1 MTCRMNLSHYILL
14 RIIPPL
20 LLLMAMLSWA
30 GRHRFEQTH
39 IGQERLRLE
48 QVAGAGGRT
57 LMQRLDD
64 VKDQAASL
72 AENDFIRGSLV
83 DVRQRTESLPVL
95 FQSLRVHGLDNPH
108 SGLITMHDFRGD
120 VIASNGRAEQSGRI
134 AGWLDDPGA
143 PPGFWEIDES
153 GIIYTHAILLH
164 GSREGAVRIA
174 LTREELGS
182 LLGFEK
188 AGDGVLIEFGDTG
201 LAVRNGLFAAV
212 PEADRVSSTALLPA
226 CPWGCRVTAVSD
238 RSAVL
243 STLKGTERFMRT
255 MIGSIV
261 AALTVFIVLTVR
273 TATRPMRAL
282 SASVQSIFNYHDLDR
297 KLAIG
302 GTADIRRLGESIAGL
317 LSRLKEV
324 TASREELAVAA
335 VNQRILLDNIR
346 TQVWYL
352 TDDHSYGAVNEAH
365 AAFCGITKEDLS
377 FRDMYDIFRGEIVE
391 VCRLGNREVFSAGRP
406 VHSEE
411 WVPDASGEQRLLS
424 ILKSPKLRP
433 DGSVEYVVCSAE
445 DVTEQKR
452 AETALKD
459 MNAELERQTL
469 IASEMA
475 AAAGR
480 ASASKSEFLANMSH
494 EIRTPMNG
502 VIGMTGLLLDTRL
515 TEEQRRY
522 AEIVRANG
530 ESLLGLIND
539 ILDFSKIE
547 AGRLELETLDFDL
560 TALLDDF
567 AGTLALRAQES
578 GLELICDVDP
588 DVPSLL
594 RGDPGRIRQ
603 ILTNL
608 AGNAIKF
615 TPSGEVVIS
624 VTVESQD
631 QDAALLCFAVRDTGI
646 GIPRDRL
653 GILFDKFTQ
662 ADTSTTRKFGGTGLG
677 LAISKQLAG
686 MLGGNVGVTS
696 EVGRGSEFWFTAR
709 LRKQPNTRRPESRAL
724 QDLDGVRVL
733 IVDDNA
739 TSREILHTRLSAWGM
754 RPSRAE
760 DGPAGL
766 DALRRALTEGDP
778 FRLALID
785 MQMPGMDG
793 EALGRS
799 VLADPPLAGTR
810 LVLLTSLG
818 MEGSAVR
825 LAEIGF
831 SGYLNKPVR
840 HQELCGVLSQAL
852 GHDGDARPE
861 PGTVATRHKARGAFP
876 RIKGRRGRILL
887 VEDNITNQTV
897 AMVML
902 RKMGLSADAV
912 ANGQEALA
920 ALESIPYDLVLMDCQ
935 MPVMDGYETT
945 QAIRSRERTGIDPQ
959 IPVIAMTANAM
970 QGDREK
976 CLKAGM
982 DDYLAKPISPH
993 DLADALCRWLPKS
1006 SAEAEHADDT
1016 TMQASSS
1023 DKAGGELPVW
1033 DRSGMM
1039 ERMPEDDDLIAMVL
1053 RGFLADIPSRL
1064 RELEGLLESG
1074 DLKAAS
1080 RLAHG
1085 IKGASAN
1092 IGGERLR
1099 AVASETEMAAE
1110 AGDTE
1115 VARGHIVALNK
1126 ELELL
1131 RQAIMNAG
1139 SSSDFDEPGE
1149 AAA

>member
-1 MTCRMNLSHYILL
+1 MNLSHYILL

-20 LLLMAMLSWA
+20 LLLMALLSWA
-30 GRHRFEQTH
+30 GRHRFEQTY

-48 QVAGAGGRT
+48 QVADAGVRV

-64 VKDQAASL
+64 VRDQAASL
-72 AENDFIRGSLV
+72 AENDFIRGCLV
-83 DVRQRTESLPVL
+83 DLRQRTESLPVL
-95 FQSLRVHGLDNPH
+95 FQSLRVHGLDSPH
-108 SGLITMHDFRGD
+108 SGRIAMLDFRGD
-120 VIASNGRAEQSGRI
+120 VIASNWPAGQSRRI
-134 AGWLDDPGA
+134 AEWLDDPGGT
-143 PPGFWEIDES
+143 PGFWEVDES
-153 GIIYTHAILLH
+153 GITYTHAIILH

-174 LTREELGS
+174 LTREEFGS
-182 LLGFEK
+182 LLRLEK
-188 AGDGVLIEFGDTG
+188 AGDGVQIEFGDKG
-201 LAVRNGLFAAV
+201 LVVRNGLFTAV
-212 PEADRVSSTALLPA
+212 PEADRVSSAVLLPE
-226 CPWGCRVTAVSD
+226 CTWGCRVTAVSD

-243 STLKGTERFMRT
+243 STLKDTERFMRT

-273 TATRPMRAL
+273 IATRPMRAL

-324 TASREELAVAA
+324 TASREELALAA
-335 VNQRILLDNIR
+335 VNQRILLDNIH

-365 AAFCGITKEDLS
+365 AAFCGMKKEEVS
-377 FRDMYDIFRGEIVE
+377 FRDMYDIFPLEVVE
-391 VCRLGNREVFSAGRP
+391 VCRLGNREVFSAGRA
-406 VHSEE
+406 VRSEE

-445 DVTEQKR
+445 DVTERRR
-452 AETALKD
+452 AENALKE

-560 TALLDDF
+560 TALLDDL

-578 GLELICDVDP
+578 GLELMCGVDP
-588 DVPSLL
+588 DVPQML

-631 QDAALLCFAVRDTGI
+631 RESALLRFAVRDTGI
-646 GIPRDRL
+646 GIPRDKL

-686 MLGGNVGVTS
+686 MLGGGVGVTS

-709 LRKQPNTRRPESRAL
+709 LTKQPGTRRPESRARESL
-724 QDLDGVRVL
+724 HGVRVL

-754 RPSRAE
+754 RPCEAE
-760 DGPAGL
+760 GGPPGL
-766 DALRRALTEGDP
+766 DALRRGLAEGDP
-778 FRLALID
+778 FRLAVID

-793 EALGRS
+793 ETLGRS
-799 VLADPPLAGTR
+799 VLADPALAGTR

-818 MEGSAVR
+818 TEGGASR

-831 SGYLNKPVR
+831 SGCLTKPVR
-840 HQELCGVLSQAL
+840 LNELCGVLARAL
-852 GHDGDARPE
+852 GHDSGAHTGSRSMPAGRKPRE
-861 PGTVATRHKARGAFP
+861 AFP
-876 RIKGRRGRILL
+876 RIRDRRGRILL
-887 VEDNITNQTV
+887 VEDNVTNQTV
-897 AMVML
+897 ALVML

-920 ALESIPYDLVLMDCQ
+920 ALESIPYDLILMDCQ
-935 MPVMDGYETT
+935 MPVLDGYETT
-945 QAIRSRERTGIDPQ
+945 QAIRSRERAGIDPQ

-993 DLADALCRWLPKS
+993 DLADALRRWLPES
-1006 SAEAEHADDT
+1006 STEADRGGDT
-1016 TMQASSS
+1016 TGQESSV
-1023 DKAGGELPVW
+1023 DGAGGELPVW
-1033 DRSGMM
+1033 DRTGMM
-1039 ERMPEDDDLIAMVL
+1039 ERMPADDAQLAVVL
-1053 RGFLADIPSRL
+1053 SGFLADIPSRI

-1074 DLKAAS
+1074 DMRAAGC
-1080 RLAHG
+1080 LAHG

-1092 IGGERLR
+1092 VGGERLR
-1099 AVASETEMAAE
+1099 AVALDTEMAAE
-1110 AGDTE
+1110 RGDRE
-1115 VARGHIVALNK
+1115 AASSHIVALHN
-1126 ELELL
+1126 ELKLL
-1131 RQAIMNAG
+1131 RQAIMGAG
-1139 SSSDFDEPGE
+1139 LSGDFEEPEE